1 MTLFSLLPPLVQ
13 FCIAVALI
21 ITGCFLFC
29 TGIRRLLEKFTR

>member
-1 MTLFSLLPPLVQ
+1 MTLLSLLPPLFQ
-13 FCIAVALI
+13 FCIVAAII